1 MRRSMAS
8 LVALSVVTVLL
19 ASCSD
24 VSRREADPTSP
35 IRPGAGQLSTAP
47 ACVTLN
53 NLVSMVNTV
62 FGAGSPDANSALG
75 KLDNLDKQL
84 QKGNVADAQDQARNL
99 VAFIQLKA
107 QQGGLPGTH
116 AQVQALISGILC
128 YSGLAANTY
137 LIFPDDP
144 AKSLLSSSGRSG
156 ISFQAN
162 TVGVPTLITIT
173 ELPENSPPPLVTKL
187 DQYPGFI
194 TISQSSPLTKPAVVG
209 ICPASTV
216 PLEVLGRL

>member
-62 FGAGSPDANSALG
+62 FGAGSPNANSALG

-84 QKGNVADAQDQARNL
+84 QKGNLADAQDQARNI
-99 VAFIQLKA
+99 VAFVQQKA

-116 AQVQALISGILC
+116 AQVQALISGVLC
-128 YSGLAANTY
+128 YVGLSPDTF
-137 LIFPDDP
+137 LIFPSD
-144 AKSLLSSSGRSG
+144 AAQVVKHSGGRTG
-156 ISFQAN
+156 ISLQAN
-162 TVGVPTLITIT
+162 TVAVPTLVTIT
-173 ELPENSPPPLVTKL
+173 VLSETTPPLVTKL

-194 TISQSSPLTKPAVVG
+194 TITQSSPLTKPAIVG
-209 ICPASTV
+209 VCPSTNI
-216 PLEVLGRL
+216 PANVLAR